1 MIRDTSIEG
10 AVPVAADAQEC
21 WFVRGHVTFEC
32 MAALHASGLLET
44 LLEGRS
50 ISLPADAIRRRLEPA
65 VVDAILRYLY
75 GLGIV
80 HRTALDEY
88 KWESSIQ
95 EQDIAK
101 LEMLMAYRPMF
112 YHLPAM
118 VAGRKQYGNG
128 IARIAE
134 LDVQASA
141 RIGANFCYP
150 EVIEKVRSLGA
161 RCMVDLG
168 CGSAELLIRAC
179 RSIAGV
185 TAIGIDCAEEAVR
198 FAGKRVQEAGLSE
211 RISLMRGD
219 ILKLPEVATVS
230 PLAERRRSVD
240 LVLSTLVFHEF
251 AYPNLS
257 RLIDA
262 LRATRTVFPDALLM
276 LFETQERSDDE
287 LRKHPTSALEHH
299 LFHRLSCQGIAS
311 AGKWRPVFEETGY
324 RIDEEQFTPMGGM
337 LILLAPEAK
346 HDGRFAAA
354 SKA

>member
-10 AVPVAADAQEC
+10 AVPAAADVQEC

-32 MAALHASGLLET
+32 MAALQASGLLET

-50 ISLPADAIRRRLEPA
+50 VSLPADAICRGLEPA
-65 VVDAILRYLY
+65 VVDAVLRYLY

-80 HRTALDEY
+80 RRAAPDEY
-88 KWESSIQ
+88 EWGSSIH

-118 VAGRKQYGNG
+118 VAGQKQYGNG

-141 RIGANFCYP
+141 RIGASFCYP

-161 RCMVDLG
+161 RCIVDLG
-168 CGSAELLIRAC
+168 CGSAELLIQSC
-179 RSIAGV
+179 RSIVGI

-198 FAGKRVQEAGLSE
+198 FAGKRVQEAGLCE
-211 RISLMRGD
+211 RISLIRGD
-219 ILKLPEVATVS
+219 ILRLPEAAATS
-230 PLAERRRSVD
+230 PLAEQRLSVD

-251 AYPNLS
+251 AYPDLS
-257 RLIDA
+257 RLMDA
-262 LRATRTVFPDALLM
+262 LRATRAAFPAALLM
-276 LFETQERSDDE
+276 LFETQERSDEE

-311 AGKWRPVFEETGY
+311 ADKWRPVFKETGY

-337 LILLAPEAK
+337 LVLLVPDE
-346 HDGRFAAA
+346 
-354 SKA
+354 